1 MNTVIDELYG
11 EYHVNCIIFEIM
23 ETSVFKRLRNIHQS
37 GGGYLINEL
46 WNVTRYEHSV
56 GTMILSLKFGGNVE
70 EQIKS
75 LLHDI
80 SHSAFSHV
88 IDYILKNNNEDYHEI
103 IQKDFLKNEEL
114 INIFEKYRLNLDRIM
129 STNYNLLDA
138 DLPDLSFDRID
149 YTLRDLFRQKLIA
162 KDDINFLLNYIIVH
176 KNILCFN
183 SIEAG
188 KYFKE
193 LYFKET
199 EGHFNDPLNKYIN
212 TMLSKLLSK
221 ALQEKIIEL
230 KDFNFTEEI
239 ILEKIK
245 NSRYKEELKNIVN
258 KKYFDFFLQSNRKV
272 EVKQRY
278 IDPYVFING
287 VIRRLSGF

>member
-1 MNTVIDELYG
+1 MHVVIDELYG
-11 EYHVNCIIFEIM
+11 KYYVNDIIFEIM
-23 ETSVFKRLRNIHQS
+23 ESSIFKRLKNIHQS
-37 GGGYLINEL
+37 GGGYLVNEL

-56 GTMILSLKFGGNVE
+56 GTMILSLKFGRNIE
-70 EQIKS
+70 EHIKS

-103 IQKDFLKNEEL
+103 IQEDFLKNKEL
-114 INIFEKYRLNLDRIM
+114 LGIFKKHGLNLDRIM
-129 STNYNLLDA
+129 STNYNFLDA

-149 YTLRDLFRQKLIA
+149 YTFRDLFRQKLIT
-162 KDDINFLLNYIIVH
+162 KNDINFLLNHIIVH

-199 EGHFNDPLNKYIN
+199 TEYFNNPLNKYIN
-212 TMLSKLLSK
+212 TMLSDLLSK

-239 ILEKIK
+239 ILEKIR
-245 NSRYKEELKNIVN
+245 NSRYKEELENIVN
-258 KKYFDFFLQSNRKV
+258 KKYFDSFLQSNRKI
-272 EVKQRY
+272 EVKPRY
-278 IDPYVFING
+278 VDPYIL
-287 VIRRLSGF
+287 IDDEIWRLSKF

>member
-37 GGGYLINEL
+37 GGGYLVNEL

-162 KDDINFLLNYIIVH
+162 KDDINDLLGHIIIY
-176 KNILCFN
+176 KGTLCFN

-188 KYFKE
+188 KHFKE

-199 EGHFNDPLNKYIN
+199 VEYFNDPLNKYIN
-212 TMLSKLLSK
+212 TVLANLLSK
-221 ALQEKIIEL
+221 ALHEKIIEL

-245 NSRYKEELKNIVN
+245 NSHYEKELENIIN
-258 KKYFDFFLQSNRKV
+258 KKYFESFLQSNRKI
-272 EVKQRY
+272 EIKQRH

>member
-1 MNTVIDELYG
+1 MNEIIDELYG
-11 EYHVNCIIFEIM
+11 KYYVNDIIFEIM
-23 ETSVFKRLRNIHQS
+23 ESSIFKRLKNIHQS
-37 GGGYLINEL
+37 GGGYLVNEL

-56 GTMILSLKFGGNVE
+56 GTMIFSLKFGGNIE

-103 IQKDFLKNEEL
+103 IQEDFLTNKEL
-114 INIFEKYRLNLDRIM
+114 FGIFKKHNLNLDTIM

-149 YTLRDLFRQKLIA
+149 YTFRDLFRQKLIT

-199 EGHFNDPLNKYIN
+199 EGYFNDPLNKYIN

-278 IDPYVFING
+278 IDPYILINDE
-287 VIRRLSGF
+287 IRRLSKF

>member
-1 MNTVIDELYG
+1 MYVIIDELYG
-11 EYHVNCIIFEIM
+11 KYYVNDIIFEII
-23 ETSVFKRLRNIHQS
+23 ESSIFKRLKNIHQS
-37 GGGYLINEL
+37 GGGYLVNEL

-56 GTMILSLKFGGNVE
+56 GTMILSLKFGRNIE
-70 EQIKS
+70 EHIKS

-103 IQKDFLKNEEL
+103 IQKDFLKNKEL
-114 INIFEKYRLNLDRIM
+114 TNIFKKHNLNLDTIM
-129 STNYNLLDA
+129 STNYNLLDT
-138 DLPDLSFDRID
+138 DLSDLSFDRID
-149 YTLRDLFRQKLIA
+149 YTFRDLFRQKLVT
-162 KDDINFLLNYIIVH
+162 KDDINFLLNHIIIH

-188 KYFKE
+188 KRFKE

-199 EGHFNDPLNKYIN
+199 TEYFNNPLNKYIN
-212 TMLSKLLSK
+212 TMLSDLLSK

-258 KKYFDFFLQSNRKV
+258 KKYFDSFLQSNRKI
-272 EVKQRY
+272 EVKPRY
-278 IDPYVFING
+278 VDPYIL
-287 VIRRLSGF
+287 IDDEIWRLSKF